1 MSDVFTYNTEEA
13 LNQKPTQPQAQV
25 LPLVAEDNPILK
37 QVVPEFNF
45 DNPPVNPNSLAS
57 SLVDTCKY
65 YKGYGLSANQCGLSY
80 RVFVMGANEE
90 YVAFFNPKI
99 ICSKESKEIM

>member
-1 MSDVFTYNTEEA
+1 MSEVFTYNTEEA

-45 DNPPVNPNSLAS
+45 DNPPVNPITIPFDTIADSSFYDLYRKFNSSKAS
-57 SLVDTCKY
+57 HNACSC
-65 YKGYGLSANQCGLSY
+65 
-80 RVFVMGANEE
+80 
-90 YVAFFNPKI
+90 AFL
-99 ICSKESKEIM
+99 EL